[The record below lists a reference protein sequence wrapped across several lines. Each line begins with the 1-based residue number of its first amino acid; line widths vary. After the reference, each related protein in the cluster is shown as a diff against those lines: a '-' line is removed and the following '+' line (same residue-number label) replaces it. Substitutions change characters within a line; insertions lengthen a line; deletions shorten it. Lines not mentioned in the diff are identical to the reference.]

1 VTELV
6 DLFFGAQSQGLIL
19 ARSPR
24 SVRHRGAMMEL
35 GEGLCKLRKLRLDK
49 DDGEPFIVFR
59 DEVAAV
65 LHFLYCTQK
74 ELAACN

>member
-1 VTELV
+1 
-6 DLFFGAQSQGLIL
+6 
-19 ARSPR
+19 
-24 SVRHRGAMMEL
+24 MMEL

-74 ELAACN
+74 ELAACKLYSLANSVPQHAVGRIKLIDDHPIDL